1 MGGEVPGQAGSAK
14 GGEVSLRMTK
24 RQCRLALWALPILVV
39 ALIGWMFLEA
49 RAMPVLRTT
58 TVEMPFPADAPQH
71 PVRVA
76 LITDTH
82 LSGPDSSPERLAR
95 IVDMINA
102 QHPDLILLGG
112 DYLGDKKPFGHPQ
125 GYAASVTPLGRLHA
139 PLGVVAV
146 LGNHDVFKSLH
157 TAPAAMLRAFPAA
170 GITLLVNQAVR
181 RGPIV
186 IGGVD
191 DFYEGRI
198 NIPRTLGAM
207 RALGGVPILLAHTPD
222 VFPALDHWPLVM
234 VGHTHCGQIG
244 IPGYGAIY
252 VPAETRTRYAC
263 GRYDENGHTLIVSG
277 GVGTSG
283 LPLRLAAPPDVWIVT
298 IRPHGRAPL

>member
-1 MGGEVPGQAGSAK
+1 
-14 GGEVSLRMTK
+14 MTK
-24 RQCRLALWALPILVV
+24 RSWLLALCALPVLVI
-39 ALIGWMFLEA
+39 ALIWWMFAEA
-49 RAMPVLRTT
+49 QSMPVIRATV
-58 TVEMPFPADAPQH
+58 VEMPFPAGVPRR

-82 LSGPDSSPERLAR
+82 LSGPDSSPARLAA
-95 IVDMINA
+95 IVDLVNA

-112 DYLGDKKPFGHPQ
+112 DYLGMKKPFGRPY
-125 GYAASVTPLGRLHA
+125 GYAQSVAPLARLRA

-146 LGNHDVFKSLH
+146 LGNHDVFKASH
-157 TAPAAMLRAFPAA
+157 KAPDAELRAFPAA
-170 GITLLVNQAVR
+170 GITLLINQAVR

-191 DFYEGRI
+191 DYYEGRI
-198 NIPRTLGAM
+198 DVPGTLSAM
-207 RALGGVPILLAHTPD
+207 RALGGVPILLSHTPD
-222 VFPALDHWPLVM
+222 LFLRLDHWPLVM
-234 VGHTHCGQIG
+234 AGHTHCGQIAL
-244 IPGYGAIY
+244 PGYGAIF
-252 VPAETRTRYAC
+252 VPAETGTRYAC

-298 IRPHGRAPL
+298 IRPRAAGPL